1 MLGCD
6 EVIPHSQDPESRAY
20 QSQKERLERNEF
32 FKDCLA
38 PQRAVLK
45 VSTAVAHMTRGLRT
59 PRGGACDGSGFELEF
74 TRCAGQSE
82 GSEAPSR
89 NLGAS
94 GRMDL
99 LLMLPRVLSLACMSN
114 RLPLGRML

>member
-1 MLGCD
+1 MELLGQD

-45 VSTAVAHMTRGLRT
+45 VSMAIYSTDDSGPRT
-59 PRGGACDGSGFELEF
+59 PREGACDRSGFVLVC
-74 TRCAGQSE
+74 TRCASWSE
-82 GSEAPSR
+82 GTK
-89 NLGAS
+89 NT
-94 GRMDL
+94 
-99 LLMLPRVLSLACMSN
+99 
-114 RLPLGRML
+114 